1 MLSGLEPLGPRGPED
16 GPPVLVI
23 SGFFGTDSTT
33 MELKRALAGAGL
45 NAEVLESDEL
55 RRVLTPQPTYS
66 LEERD
71 LFYRALAYFGS
82 RLVVHGVPVLF
93 DATGHRRIYREL
105 ARSLIPQFL
114 EVAIVCPLA
123 VCEQRDKKGTY
134 RGGYSGKSATVPGLQ
149 VNYEPPLHP
158 DVTIDTT
165 VTAAG
170 PAAQAIMQTL
180 RKRGWLAQARDFQ
193 PKA

>member
-1 MLSGLEPLGPRGPED
+1 MSQPFAVWLTGLPASGK
-16 GPPVLVI
+16 
-23 SGFFGTDSTT
+23 STIAA
-33 MELKRALAGAGL
+33 ELKRALAGAGL

-134 RGGYSGKSATVPGLQ
+134 RGGYSGRSATVPGLQ

-165 VTAAG
+165 TTKAG
-170 PAAQAIMQTL
+170 PAAEAIMQTL

-193 PKA
+193 PRA